1 MEKKHYYAAI
11 VGTGRIGFSLGFDK
25 KREQPASHTM
35 ALLNNKRIKLIA
47 AADSNEENL
56 ENWRKYVRK
65 HNGKKD
71 FTLVFP
77 TSKEL
82 YENVTCLDII
92 TVAVNEDNHLEE
104 CLKAIEYKPRLVI
117 LEKPVALNSE
127 EAEKIRAKAIEC
139 GVPVMVNHERRF
151 AKDYLSVVSLIDK
164 IGDIQSVTG
173 ELDSGLR
180 IYGEEFE
187 KDGTYSL
194 LHDGTHLVDILQFL
208 LGKGNNNERSEVTPI
223 LKTANNSETDTTPPD
238 TAADLSRNDTP
249 ILTNPLVSGIY
260 KDEKGI
266 VRNFSAHYQSV
277 VSKFGTIPEVTVKM
291 SGRSKFFEFRIEILG
306 TLGKICIGNGF
317 AELHLREES
326 KLYTGFY
333 SLTKQKLKLPKKTGY
348 FSGMIQNAV
357 DFLDGNSELVSPL
370 EDAISDLKVLEEIKA
385 KF

>member
-56 ENWRKYVRK
+56 ESWRKYVRK
-65 HNGKKD
+65 HNGQKD

-104 CLKAIEYKPRLVI
+104 CIKAIEYKPKLVI

-127 EAEKIRAKAIEC
+127 EAEKIRAKALEC

-151 AKDYLSVVSLIDK
+151 AKDYLTALSLIK
-164 IGDIQSVTG
+164 EIGDIQNINA

-180 IYGEEFE
+180 VYGEEFE

-194 LHDGTHLVDILQFL
+194 LHDGTHLVDIVQFL
-208 LGKGNNNERSEVTPI
+208 LRNGTDSQI
-223 LKTANNSETDTTPPD
+223 LK
-238 TAADLSRNDTP
+238 
-249 ILTNPLVSGIY
+249 NPTVSGVH
-260 KDEKGI
+260 KDEKGV
-266 VRNFSAHYQSV
+266 VRNFSAHYSSV
-277 VSKFGTIPEVTVKM
+277 DSKFGIIPEVTLKM

-306 TLGKICIGNGF
+306 TLGKICIGNGIF
-317 AELHLREES
+317 EFYERKES
-326 KLYTGFY
+326 RLYTGFY

-357 DFLDGNSELVSPL
+357 DFLDGESELVSPL
-370 EDAISDLKVLEEIKA
+370 EDAIADLKVLEEIKVN
-385 KF
+385 F